1 MKDLLLEVMIQN
13 RNVYDVIDSL
23 IESDSTHIEHLNQI
37 YEMYAM
43 KGNINHATFLDL
55 IASYITDN
63 IERKAV
69 NEDYIK
75 YIKDL
80 IEKESWRHKYQPSYA
95 KILYIISFITGIIVL
110 LTR

>member
-55 IASYITDN
+55 I
-63 IERKAV
+63 
-69 NEDYIK
+69 
-75 YIKDL
+75 
-80 IEKESWRHKYQPSYA
+80 EKESWRHKYQPSYA